1 MIHSMTGFGEA
12 RIVEDGV
19 SFVVEIRS
27 LNNRYFKASIK
38 VPELFQRYET
48 EIDKQLRPRIGRGSV
63 NYSLR
68 IKDENPASAYT
79 IQTEL
84 LGEYARQ
91 LQSVAGQDG
100 AGHVDLARLIEIPG
114 VLQPPEI
121 EESVL
126 AAQFEVVRRLTEEA
140 VTSLIDMRRRE
151 GAALQND
158 LDIQLEEIRTRGRAM
173 AERSPEVVVDYQKR
187 LHVRLRQ
194 LLNGTEGSNI
204 DLKEEALCREVAL
217 FAERCDVN
225 EEVSRIESHLEQFA
239 SLCATPEPTG
249 RKLDFLAQELLRE
262 ANTIGSKSNDSE
274 IARQVVE
281 MKAAVDRIKEQVQNV
296 A

>member
-63 NYSLR
+63 NYTLR

-140 VTSLIDMRRRE
+140 VTSLIEMRRRE
-151 GAALQND
+151 GAALKND

-187 LHVRLRQ
+187 LHARLRQ

-239 SLCATPEPTG
+239 SLCVAPEPTG

-262 ANTIGSKSNDSE
+262 ANTIGSKSNDAE